1 MTDDPPRCT
10 AKSTRSGERCRNRP
24 MAGATVCS
32 THGGLAPQVRAA
44 AQRRL
49 LAAAVKGDAAAVLAH
64 EGLTGITDPVEQLS
78 LLAAEIRAFLDSL
91 GQRVNALD
99 SVRYQGG
106 QGEQLRAELQLFER
120 AQDRL
125 IRVLDALAK
134 LDLEGKRQ
142 AARERYAAEIV
153 GLLQSVLE
161 DLALSQAQWAL
172 LPQVMAR
179 RLGAGLSIM
188 APAQLVGLEE
198 GDRDA

>member
-1 MTDDPPRCT
+1 M
-10 AKSTRSGERCRNRP
+10 AKSTGERCTQP
-24 MAGATVCS
+24 PTPGATVCRY
-32 THGGLAPQVRAA
+32 HGGAAPQVQAA
-44 AQRRL
+44 AARRL
-49 LAAAVKGDAAAVLAH
+49 LARAIEGDAAAVLAH
-64 EGLTGITDPVEQLS
+64 EGITGISDPVEQLS
-78 LLAAEIRAFLDSL
+78 LLAAEVRAFLDNL
-91 GQRVNALD
+91 GKRVNALTD
-99 SVRYQGG
+99 VRYQGG

-153 GLLQSVLE
+153 GLLQMVLE

-179 RLGAGLSIM
+179 RLGAGLQIL
-188 APAQLVGLEE
+188 APAAQLVELEE
-198 GDRDA
+198 GDR